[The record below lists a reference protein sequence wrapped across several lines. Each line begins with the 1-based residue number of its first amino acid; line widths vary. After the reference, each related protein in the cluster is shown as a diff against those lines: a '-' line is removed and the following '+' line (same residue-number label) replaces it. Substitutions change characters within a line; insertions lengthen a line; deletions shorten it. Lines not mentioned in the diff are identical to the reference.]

1 MSPRKTFEVIAATFM
16 VTLAFAQPPAA
27 WKPQILEQPD
37 KTITYFSAADVA
49 ALITRA
55 KKERKPNESLVVAKA
70 LQLAP
75 YATYLEY
82 RATSKPLANVGVHP
96 KEAELVYVLQGSGT
110 FVTGG
115 SPAADD
121 MSITGGE
128 SQKIGKGDF
137 IFIPEGTPHWINH
150 IDRTL
155 VLMSIHVPRP
165 MPAQ

>member
-1 MSPRKTFEVIAATFM
+1 MFGIIAATCM
-16 VTLAFAQPPAA
+16 AIPVFAQQAPG
-27 WKPQILEQPD
+27 KPQFLDQPD
-37 KTITYFSAADVA
+37 KTVTYFSAADVT
-49 ALITRA
+49 ALIARA
-55 KKERKPNESLVVAKA
+55 KKERKNDAPLVVAKV

-75 YATYLEY
+75 YGTFLEY
-82 RATSKPLANVGVHP
+82 RKNGKTLANVGLHP

-115 SPAADD
+115 TMAADEMRID
-121 MSITGGE
+121 GGQ

-137 IFIPEGTPHWINH
+137 IFIPENTPHWISQ

-165 MPAQ
+165 VPAQ